1 MPDLTQNQVSS
12 SRPHPQPNHPASSDP
27 GHPTLSAG
35 KAHHLVSK
43 FNFPDPKIDPLLKM
57 ELSHKMDKMDLSSC
71 ASSTNAELCLKLFGH
86 LTDGPTGQQES
97 LPSTASERFLDGYR
111 DWLKERA
118 QELTELPDPEQRPAI
133 RGLLQQMEGILAGLA
148 GGVIPELAHLN
159 PKPTARDGQDLPV
172 HSKVP
177 PLLIP
182 VTRSLI
188 RLLERPGEGRAA
200 GVNPEGSRDG
210 SGEDWNTRLGVPQY
224 RTQSDNLVAPEATC
238 NVTSLAMVLERLGY
252 GRPEVMT
259 AIEQALR
266 SRYWNET
273 HPKQGKP
280 SPEDLAAVAL
290 PASYF
295 QDTLKKYLQSVN
307 QASESRQRIRGGKG
321 FDKNK
326 KKAKEQLD
334 NLADDYHD
342 SAQMEDLIDFLRY
355 LRGWGDRT
363 EFIGSHS
370 KDFMTAIAPA
380 DEDRPKMREILNDKK
395 MEWTDLRE
403 QMKQCLADGGGVMLS
418 FFHKGKGD
426 GGTHIITVQQVVSK
440 GLIVDDPYGAIRAD
454 YDRNK
459 SEDAF
464 AKKGAGHSRTAEFK
478 NQIDSKLKPEQDQGE
493 VGADWK
499 ADHAQGL
506 DTGEA
511 LGDSHEVPDAVF
523 EAAWNYVRL
532 FERPSN
538 RQKHVDADH
547 PQDSHKGKSTK
558 HQPPPKTDQHK

>member
-12 SRPHPQPNHPASSDP
+12 SPTHPQPNHSASSEF

-35 KAHHLVSK
+35 KAHSLVSK
-43 FNFPDPKIDPLLKM
+43 FNFPEPKIDPLLKV
-57 ELSHKMDKMDLSSC
+57 ELPHKMDKMNLSACS
-71 ASSTNAELCLKLFGH
+71 SSTNAELCLKLFGH
-86 LTDGPTGQQES
+86 LTDGPTRQQES
-97 LPSTASERFLDGYR
+97 PPSTATERFLDGYR

-118 QELTELPDPEQRPAI
+118 QELTELPDLEQRPAI

-200 GVNPEGSRDG
+200 GANPEASRDG

-224 RTQSDNLVAPEATC
+224 RTQSDNLASPEATC

-266 SRYWNET
+266 SRYWTEI

-280 SPEDLAAVAL
+280 TPEDLAAVAL

-295 QDTLKKYLQSVN
+295 QDTLKKYLQKES
-307 QASESRQRIRGGKG
+307 QASKPHQRVRGTGLNS
-321 FDKNK
+321 NK

-370 KDFMTAIAPA
+370 KDIMTAIAPS
-380 DEDRPKMREILNDKK
+380 DEDRPTMRQINNDKT

-418 FFHKGKGD
+418 FFHKGKVD
-426 GGTHIITVQQVVSK
+426 GNTHIITVQQVVSK

-464 AKKGAGHSRTAEFK
+464 AKKGAGHNRTAEFK
-478 NQIDSKLKPEQDQGE
+478 NQADDKLKPEQDQSE
-493 VGADWK
+493 LGADWK
-499 ADHAQGL
+499 ADHAQSL
-506 DTGEA
+506 EMGES

-523 EAAWNYVRL
+523 EAAWKYVRL

-538 RQKHVDADH
+538 RRKHVDAEH
-547 PQDSHKGKSTK
+547 PHDSHKGKYTK
-558 HQPPPKTDQHK
+558 HKQPPKSGQHE

>member
-1 MPDLTQNQVSS
+1 MPDIIQNQVSS
-12 SRPHPQPNHPASSDP
+12 SPTHPQSNHPAGSEP
-27 GHPTLSAG
+27 GHPTLSTG
-35 KAHHLVSK
+35 NAHQLVST
-43 FNFPDPKIDPLLKM
+43 FNFPDPKIDPLLKI
-57 ELSHKMDKMDLSSC
+57 ELPHKMDKMNLSAC
-71 ASSTNAELCLKLFGH
+71 ATSTNEQLCLKLFGH
-86 LTDGPTGQQES
+86 LTDGPTGQQQRP
-97 LPSTASERFLDGYR
+97 PSTATERFLDGYR

-118 QELTELPDPEQRPAI
+118 QELTELPDPEQCPAT
-133 RGLLQQMEGILAGLA
+133 RGLLQQMEGILAGLTA
-148 GGVIPELAHLN
+148 GVIPELAHLD
-159 PKPTARDGQDLPV
+159 PKPTAREGQDLPV

-188 RLLERPGEGRAA
+188 RLLERPGKGRTA

-280 SPEDLAAVAL
+280 TPEDLAAVAL

-295 QDTLKKYLQSVN
+295 QDTLKKYLQSEN
-307 QASESRQRIRGGKG
+307 QAAKSYQRVRGGKG

-334 NLADDYHD
+334 SMADDYHD

-355 LRGWGDRT
+355 LRGWGQRT
-363 EFIGSHS
+363 SFIGSHS
-370 KDFMTAIAPA
+370 KDILSALAPT
-380 DEDRPKMREILNDKK
+380 DDDRPKMREISRCGMK
-395 MEWTDLRE
+395 WTDLRE
-403 QMKQCLADGGGVMLS
+403 QMKQCLGDGGGVMLS
-418 FFHKGKGD
+418 LFHKGKGD
-426 GGTHIITVQQVVSK
+426 GGTHIITVQQVVSN

-464 AKKGAGHSRTAEFK
+464 AKKGAGHNRTAEFK
-478 NQIDSKLKPEQDQGE
+478 NQIDRKLKPEQDQSE

-499 ADHAQGL
+499 ADHVQSL
-506 DTGEA
+506 EMGES

-523 EAAWNYVRL
+523 DAAWKYVRL

-538 RQKHVDADH
+538 RQRHVDADH
-547 PQDSHKGKSTK
+547 PQDSHKGKSPK
-558 HQPPPKTDQHK
+558 HQQPPKTDQHK